1 MVASV
6 LGQVYLPEESAT
18 ARQRGKEMSRSR
30 NPNVFGFG
38 KYKGHRLTDPN
49 VPEDY
54 LCWVANNLPN
64 VDPHLRLAI
73 DREIER
79 RLLEQGRIRYPDY
92 EPDGS
97 DRWEPKLEN
106 IPLALLRTDGG
117 TQVRERIDR
126 DVVQDYAA
134 RIALD
139 GPLVLPPVV
148 AFFDGETYWLADG
161 YHRLEAHQVARF
173 PEIRVQVQHGSCRDA
188 ILYACGANET
198 HGLRRSNAD
207 KRRAVRTL
215 LEDDEWGQW
224 SDREVAR
231 RCAVSPPLVAL
242 VREQLQREK
251 CQREEAERI
260 KAERRRKKEEKKAA
274 RRQQKETGKHAAA
287 HLPEFT
293 DAPTPPATAR
303 LAEELIV
310 RRGNQEYR
318 LNTSRIGQRQQ
329 PKPPS
334 PLAKYPE
341 RVRSLIGQWRNST
354 PEERRAFLDWLAGEG
369 KEYAAAPQGD
379 AGDAVTALGGGQQT

>member
-1 MVASV
+1 
-6 LGQVYLPEESAT
+6 
-18 ARQRGKEMSRSR
+18 MSRSR
-30 NPNVFGFG
+30 NPNVLAFG

-198 HGLRRSNAD
+198 HGLRRTNAD

-215 LEDDEWGQW
+215 LEDDEWSGW
-224 SDREVAR
+224 SDREIAR

-242 VREQLQREK
+242 VREQLQRETY
-251 CQREEAERI
+251 QREEAERI

-274 RRQQKETGKHAAA
+274 RRQQKEAEKHAAA

-293 DAPTPPATAR
+293 DAPPAPATDPSAPIEER
-303 LAEELIV
+303 LV
-310 RRGNQEYR
+310 RRGGQVYR
-318 LNTSRIGQRQQ
+318 QDTSRIGKR
-329 PKPPS
+329 PEARPPS
-334 PLAKYPE
+334 PLAQYPE
-341 RVRSLIGQWRNST
+341 RVRNLIGVWRNAT
-354 PEERRAFLDWLAGEG
+354 PEERRTFLDWLAGEG
-369 KEYAAAPQGD
+369 TEFPAAPQGGVFTE
-379 AGDAVTALGGGQQT
+379 AAR